1 MEAKDF
7 RQRII
12 KEGARVKYLG
22 TRTTGRVQQI
32 MVEGEHVWIKMD
44 STGLFYRSDYLLLV
58 DGDLDLKKNN
68 RKLNAQ
74 EKIEKLKRIAPTEI
88 SDHGDGPGYGGG

>member
-12 KEGARVKYLG
+12 KKGSQVKYLG

-32 MVEGEHVWIKMD
+32 RVEGEHVWIKID
-44 STGLFYRSDYLLLV
+44 TTGLFYRSDYLLLV
-58 DGDLDLKKNN
+58 EGESLEKCAKELDPH
-68 RKLNAQ
+68 
-74 EKIEKLKRIAPTEI
+74 EKIRKLKRIAPTEI

>member
-1 MEAKDF
+1 MEAKDL
-7 RQRII
+7 RQRSI
-12 KEGARVKYLG
+12 KKGARVKYLG

-44 STGLFYRSDYLLLV
+44 STGLLYRSDYLLLV
-58 DGDLDLKKNN
+58 DSDLDLKKND
-68 RKLNAQ
+68 RKLNTQ

>member
-12 KEGARVKYLG
+12 KLGSNVKYLG

-32 MVEGEHVWIKMD
+32 TVKGEHAWIKMD
-44 STGLFYRSDYLLLV
+44 STGLFYRSDYLILI
-58 DGDLDLKKNN
+58 DGDMDLNKKS
-68 RKLNAQ
+68 KELTPG
-74 EKIEKLKRIAPTEI
+74 EKVKKLKRISPTEI

>member
-12 KEGARVKYLG
+12 KKGAQVKYLG
-22 TRTTGRVQQI
+22 TRTTGKVQQI
-32 MVEGEHVWIKMD
+32 RVEGEHVWIKMD
-44 STGLFYRSDYLLLV
+44 VTGLFYRSDYLLLV
-58 DGDLDLKKNN
+58 DEDFDLEKKKQKPNTHE
-68 RKLNAQ
+68 Q
-74 EKIEKLKRIAPTEI
+74 IEKLKRIAPTEI

>member
-12 KEGARVKYLG
+12 KEGSYIKYLG

-32 MVEGEHVWIKMD
+32 KMKGDHAWIKMD
-44 STGLFYRSDYLLLV
+44 STGLFYRSDYLILM
-58 DGDLDLKKNN
+58 DEDLDLKNN
-68 RKLNAQ
+68 DRELNPH
-74 EKIEKLKRIAPTEI
+74 EKIKKIKRILPTEI